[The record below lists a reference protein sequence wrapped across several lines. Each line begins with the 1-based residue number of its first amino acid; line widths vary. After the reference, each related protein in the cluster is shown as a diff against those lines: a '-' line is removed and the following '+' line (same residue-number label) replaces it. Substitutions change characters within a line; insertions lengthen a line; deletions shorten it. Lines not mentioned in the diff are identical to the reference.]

1 MSDRKTPELQEHKIP
16 DIEIIDLEI
25 ADSEIIDSDTVDS
38 DVINSDIIDSDTV
51 DSDTVD
57 SETVDSD
64 IIDSDIVDS
73 ETMDSRRRTIARPK
87 KKPKTDSSGNDLET
101 AFSDP
106 DEPRPNP
113 VLRFLSHIN
122 LHIVLAA
129 VSLLVIAVIA
139 YKVVNWGEFVDLDEI
154 FKDGSGE
161 YSDTFDSIIRL
172 IDKNGIPIEPIND
185 DGKTTIVAFGNAPF
199 ADDRNAKNNLANM
212 IADKTGATVYN
223 CSVSGSYLASLPYEN
238 NYETEAPI
246 NAFNFYWM
254 CHLACDN
261 LYDNNYRTALETL
274 GDNAPP
280 EAQEVYDTIKSINF
294 NDVDV
299 ITIMYDASDY
309 LAGHPMYSD
318 DDFTDI
324 TQFTGNL
331 EAGIQLLQ
339 ETYPYIRII
348 VLSPAYAYSDVLD
361 ETTGKYISSDIMRYG
376 HDVLSTYVIKQCT
389 SCIRNRVTFVDNLY
403 GTVTAENADACLTD
417 YLHLNVTGREKI
429 ADRFIYALNYYND

>member
-51 DSDTVD
+51 DSDIVD

-212 IADKTGATVYN
+212 IADKTGA
-223 CSVSGSYLASLPYEN
+223 
-238 NYETEAPI
+238 APSRK
-246 NAFNFYWM
+246 AK
-254 CHLACDN
+254 
-261 LYDNNYRTALETL
+261 R
-274 GDNAPP
+274 
-280 EAQEVYDTIKSINF
+280 S
-294 NDVDV
+294 
-299 ITIMYDASDY
+299 
-309 LAGHPMYSD
+309 
-318 DDFTDI
+318 
-324 TQFTGNL
+324 
-331 EAGIQLLQ
+331 
-339 ETYPYIRII
+339 
-348 VLSPAYAYSDVLD
+348 
-361 ETTGKYISSDIMRYG
+361 
-376 HDVLSTYVIKQCT
+376 
-389 SCIRNRVTFVDNLY
+389 
-403 GTVTAENADACLTD
+403 
-417 YLHLNVTGREKI
+417 
-429 ADRFIYALNYYND
+429 